1 MKRLEGKV
9 AVITGGASGIGAAT
23 ARLFAAEGAAVVIT
37 DINEAGGGEVV
48 RSCSGGSRVT
58 FVRADV
64 TRESEVRSAIAVA
77 RHEYG
82 RLDVLFNNAGLGG
95 ALGPIEET
103 SIDDWDRTFAVL
115 VRSVFLGVK
124 HAAPEMRSN
133 GGGSIISTASVAGLR
148 GGAGPHAYSA
158 AKAAV
163 VNLTRSLALEL
174 AKDSVRVNCI
184 CPGGINTPLVSNR
197 LGGTNV
203 TDQVLA
209 QLQPIA
215 RAGRPE
221 DIAGMALYLASDESS
236 CVTGS
241 AMVVDGGLTAGG
253 GNLVRPEGMRMPTGF
268 SGPSFEPVS

>member
-1 MKRLEGKV
+1 M
-9 AVITGGASGIGAAT
+9 
-23 ARLFAAEGAAVVIT
+23 
-37 DINEAGGGEVV
+37 
-48 RSCSGGSRVT
+48 
-58 FVRADV
+58 
-64 TRESEVRSAIAVA
+64 
-77 RHEYG
+77 
-82 RLDVLFNNAGLGG
+82 
-95 ALGPIEET
+95 
-103 SIDDWDRTFAVL
+103 
-115 VRSVFLGVK
+115 
-124 HAAPEMRSN
+124 
-133 GGGSIISTASVAGLR
+133 
-148 GGAGPHAYSA
+148 
-158 AKAAV
+158 
-163 VNLTRSLALEL
+163 